1 MRSHIRKIG
10 NSRGIIIPAALLEA
24 CELGEEVNL
33 RMEGKTL
40 IIEALKSPRSG
51 WFDGYQPEIDADA
64 WESFPVDD
72 DTEWVW

>member
-51 WFDGYQPEIDADA
+51 WFDGYRPEIDADA
-64 WESFPVDD
+64 RKSFPVDD